1 MKLTET
7 QLDKLKDK
15 FIDYFIKNMDVDQL
29 KQYVRDDMNT
39 YLARRN
45 EEEVVNEMYGHLV
58 DEDVVNKI
66 ITEVPVDNDLTSDE
80 YRELLFLVTYA
91 DLGRRTRD
99 STFIKIKR
107 KLQNQLAILEGRE
120 EPNK

>member
-15 FIDYFIKNMDVDQL
+15 FIDRFIADMDVNQL

-45 EEEVVNEMYGHLV
+45 EEEVVNEMYGHLG

-66 ITEVPVDNDLTSDE
+66 ITEVSNGSQPH
-80 YRELLFLVTYA
+80 
-91 DLGRRTRD
+91 
-99 STFIKIKR
+99 
-107 KLQNQLAILEGRE
+107 
-120 EPNK
+120 

>member
-1 MKLTET
+1 MKLTKT

-15 FIDYFIKNMDVDQL
+15 FIDYFIKNMDVDKL

-58 DEDVVNKI
+58 DEDVVNEI
-66 ITEVPVDNDLTSDE
+66 ITEVSS
-80 YRELLFLVTYA
+80 
-91 DLGRRTRD
+91 G
-99 STFIKIKR
+99 
-107 KLQNQLAILEGRE
+107 
-120 EPNK
+120 

>member
-1 MKLTET
+1 MPMKLTET

-15 FIDYFIKNMDVDQL
+15 FIDRFITDMDIDQL

-58 DEDVVNKI
+58 DEKTVDELI
-66 ITEVPVDNDLTSDE
+66 MEVTN
-80 YRELLFLVTYA
+80 A
-91 DLGRRTRD
+91 
-99 STFIKIKR
+99 
-107 KLQNQLAILEGRE
+107 
-120 EPNK
+120 

>member
-1 MKLTET
+1 MKLTEA

-15 FIDYFIKNMDVDQL
+15 FIDRFIADMDVNQL

-66 ITEVPVDNDLTSDE
+66 ITEVSN
-80 YRELLFLVTYA
+80 
-91 DLGRRTRD
+91 G
-99 STFIKIKR
+99 
-107 KLQNQLAILEGRE
+107 
-120 EPNK
+120 

>member
-58 DEDVVNKI
+58 DEDVVHEI
-66 ITEVPVDNDLTSDE
+66 VTEVSS
-80 YRELLFLVTYA
+80 
-91 DLGRRTRD
+91 G
-99 STFIKIKR
+99 
-107 KLQNQLAILEGRE
+107 
-120 EPNK
+120 

>member
-39 YLARRN
+39 DLARRN

-58 DEDVVNKI
+58 DEDVVNEI
-66 ITEVPVDNDLTSDE
+66 ITEVSS
-80 YRELLFLVTYA
+80 
-91 DLGRRTRD
+91 G
-99 STFIKIKR
+99 
-107 KLQNQLAILEGRE
+107 
-120 EPNK
+120 

>member
-15 FIDYFIKNMDVDQL
+15 FIDRFIADMDVNQL

-66 ITEVPVDNDLTSDE
+66 ITEVSS
-80 YRELLFLVTYA
+80 
-91 DLGRRTRD
+91 G
-99 STFIKIKR
+99 
-107 KLQNQLAILEGRE
+107 
-120 EPNK
+120 

>member
-15 FIDYFIKNMDVDQL
+15 FIDRFIADMDVNQL

-45 EEEVVNEMYGHLV
+45 EEEVVNEMLYVHLV

-66 ITEVPVDNDLTSDE
+66 LTEVSN
-80 YRELLFLVTYA
+80 
-91 DLGRRTRD
+91 G
-99 STFIKIKR
+99 
-107 KLQNQLAILEGRE
+107 
-120 EPNK
+120 

>member
-15 FIDYFIKNMDVDQL
+15 FIDRFIADMDVNQL

-58 DEDVVNKI
+58 DEKTVDELI
-66 ITEVPVDNDLTSDE
+66 MEVTDANL
-80 YRELLFLVTYA
+80 
-91 DLGRRTRD
+91 
-99 STFIKIKR
+99 
-107 KLQNQLAILEGRE
+107 
-120 EPNK
+120 